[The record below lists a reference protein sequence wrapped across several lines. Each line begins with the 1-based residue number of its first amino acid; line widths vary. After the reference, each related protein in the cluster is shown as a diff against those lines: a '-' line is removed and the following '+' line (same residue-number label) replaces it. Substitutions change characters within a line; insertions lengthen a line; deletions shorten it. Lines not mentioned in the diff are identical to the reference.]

1 MQNQKPFSRYLK
13 VIIYI
18 NATDKHT
25 FGIQMPKNDSAE
37 NGGDRWIRKKID
49 VQNVEMPTESFW

>member
-1 MQNQKPFSRYLK
+1 M
-13 VIIYI
+13 
-18 NATDKHT
+18 NAMNEYT

-49 VQNVEMPTESFW
+49 VENVEMPTESFW